1 MPWNKENDILMM
13 RGMASKDILESKSG
27 NRERRVIWQNIVDNL
42 NKCEEFHLGFHFTTL
57 MKNYKSKIRQEVKG
71 TGLGGEELSENEQL
85 LEDSVERF
93 EESERRTE
101 ADAQKTQSD
110 IENKKKK
117 RHKVQDK
124 SDTGDQKVEVVVQK
138 WSDFFQKNLSKI
150 ANLDQKTSK
159 KKKMKRNLGKDS
171 ITSS

>member
-13 RGMASKDILESKSG
+13 RGMASKGIIESRSG
-27 NRERRVIWQNIVDNL
+27 NREKRFIWQNIVDNL
-42 NKCEEFHLGFHFTTL
+42 NNCEEFHLGFHFTTL
-57 MKNYKSKIRQEVKG
+57 MKNYKPKTRQKVKG
-71 TGLGGEELSENEQL
+71 TGLGGNELSENEQL

-117 RHKVQDK
+117 TQELRKKQWK
-124 SDTGDQKVEVVVQK
+124 
-138 WSDFFQKNLSKI
+138 DFG
-150 ANLDQKTSK
+150 K
-159 KKKMKRNLGKDS
+159 KK
-171 ITSS
+171 T

>member
-13 RGMASKDILESKSG
+13 RGMASKGIIESRSG
-27 NRERRVIWQNIVDNL
+27 NREKRFIWQNIVDNL
-42 NKCEEFHLGFHFTTL
+42 NNCEEFHLGFHFTAL

-71 TGLGGEELSENEQL
+71 TGLGGKELSENEQP

-117 RHKVQDK
+117 TQELRKKQWK
-124 SDTGDQKVEVVVQK
+124 
-138 WSDFFQKNLSKI
+138 DFG
-150 ANLDQKTSK
+150 K
-159 KKKMKRNLGKDS
+159 KK
-171 ITSS
+171 T

>member
-93 EESERRTE
+93 EESERRTK
-101 ADAQKTQSD
+101 QMLKKHSLILKT
-110 IENKKKK
+110 K
-117 RHKVQDK
+117 RRKL
-124 SDTGDQKVEVVVQK
+124 
-138 WSDFFQKNLSKI
+138 KN
-150 ANLDQKTSK
+150 
-159 KKKMKRNLGKDS
+159 
-171 ITSS
+171 